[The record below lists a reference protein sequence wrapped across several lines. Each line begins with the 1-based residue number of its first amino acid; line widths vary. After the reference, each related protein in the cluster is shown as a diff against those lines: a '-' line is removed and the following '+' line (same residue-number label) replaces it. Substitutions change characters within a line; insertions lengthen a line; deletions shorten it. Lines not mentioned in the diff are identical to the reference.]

1 MSDHQFT
8 TPRPVDLK
16 VTIPAGRIVV
26 DTVDGGESTIVVDGD
41 ERLVEQT
48 TVEQRG
54 DEIVVDFHGK
64 RGFWGINISIGEFS
78 LGAGRLEIR
87 ATVPHSSSARLQSAS
102 ADTTVNGRLAKLE
115 TKSASGDVRVPGE
128 IEGEAI
134 IKSVSG
140 DVRMARVG
148 GDLRAQSVS
157 GDVKVDFVGGSVV
170 AKSVSGDLRIES
182 MRQGHAEVTSISGD
196 VQIGI
201 ASGSGVDVDAN
212 SVSGDL
218 TSEVAL
224 GDSPDST
231 GGGPTV
237 VVRGKTVSGDFRVFR
252 AA

>member
-1 MSDHQFT
+1 MLDYQFA
-8 TPRPVDLK
+8 TPRPVELK
-16 VTIPAGRIVV
+16 VSIPAGRVV
-26 DTVDGGESTIVVDGD
+26 VETIEGAESTIVVEGD
-41 ERLVEQT
+41 EKLVEQT

-54 DEIVVDFHGK
+54 DEIVVDFQGK
-64 RGFWGINISIGEFS
+64 RGFWGINISIGDFT
-78 LGAGRLEIR
+78 LGAGRLEVR

-102 ADTTVNGRLAKLE
+102 ADTTVAGRLAKLE
-115 TKSASGDVRVPGE
+115 TKSASGDVRVTGE
-128 IEGEAI
+128 IEGAAI

-140 DVRMARVG
+140 DVRISRIG

-157 GDVKVDFVGGSVV
+157 GDVKVDYVGGSVV
-170 AKSVSGDLRIES
+170 AKSVSGDLRVES

-201 ASGSGVDVDAN
+201 AAGSGVDVDAN

-224 GDSPDST
+224 GDAPDNA
-231 GGGPTV
+231 GDGPTV